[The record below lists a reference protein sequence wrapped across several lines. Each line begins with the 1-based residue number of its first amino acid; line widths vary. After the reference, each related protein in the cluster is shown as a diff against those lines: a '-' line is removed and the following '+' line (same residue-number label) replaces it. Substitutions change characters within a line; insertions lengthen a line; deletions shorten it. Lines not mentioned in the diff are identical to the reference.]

1 MSVTLDQL
9 PQAIRDANAQLEV
22 VKNSLRLISELQS
35 TEVRVYIEETSDWFD
50 FTKDQ
55 VIKFYQD
62 RVDAAQ
68 AQVDKLHQLQE
79 LLNQTLADALNG
91 K

>member
-9 PQAIRDANAQLEV
+9 PQAIRDANAQLDV

-35 TEVRVYIEETSDWFD
+35 TEVKVYIEETSDWFY

-62 RVDAAQ
+62 RVDTAQ